1 MKYISHV
8 FLYNFIV
15 EPLYTVIVDYFFVSV
30 KVDTGALFRTQSGQV
45 VVFNTHSFL
54 APILGMSRAINIL
67 PALR

>member
-1 MKYISHV
+1 
-8 FLYNFIV
+8 
-15 EPLYTVIVDYFFVSV
+15 VIIDYFVVSV